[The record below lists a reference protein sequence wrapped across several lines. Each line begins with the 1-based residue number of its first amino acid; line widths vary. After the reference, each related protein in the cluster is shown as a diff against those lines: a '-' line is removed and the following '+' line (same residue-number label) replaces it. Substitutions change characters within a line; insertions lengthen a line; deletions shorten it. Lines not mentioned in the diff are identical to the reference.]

1 MQNLPATSSEP
12 MLVTP
17 PPEGFLAQGETFA
30 NTESTEAGDPGDGR
44 GRGRRRRRGRRGR
57 RGGQTRD
64 NATEDSGTTG
74 EDSGDAGVE
83 DEGGDLAK
91 DSAPAT
97 PLESMPPL
105 PREFTA
111 ISWTGLAAA
120 EPAPAIAQV
129 VVEPVV
135 VEPVV
140 EAVVDPIVEPVVEPV
155 VEAVVDPIVEPI
167 VEAPV
172 SEPAAAS
179 DPAPTIAT
187 GSATPVTEPSRVVWS
202 SSPSIP
208 SPPRRDDY

>member
-17 PPEGFLAQGETFA
+17 PPEGILAQGETFA
-30 NTESTEAGDPGDGR
+30 NTESTESGDPGD

-120 EPAPAIAQV
+120 EPAPAIA
-129 VVEPVV
+129 PVV
-135 VEPVV
+135 VEPIVEAVV
-140 EAVVDPIVEPVVEPV
+140 EAVVEPIVEPVVE
-155 VEAVVDPIVEPI
+155 
-167 VEAPV
+167 APA

-179 DPAPTIAT
+179 DPTPTIAT